1 MLRKLLLALAI
12 AMGCVL
18 SVSAQVGQGTVKGK
32 ILDEET
38 GEPVPFANVALMDGS
53 DQILGTTTNFDG
65 EYTLKPIPPGT
76 YDIQISYVGYQ
87 TRRIAG
93 VSVTSDRIT
102 EVDGNIAQ
110 GIALET
116 VEITEYTK
124 PLFEKDQT
132 TVEETKTREEIQRMA
147 VRSASDIAKT
157 AGNGV
162 FARDDG
168 TGDLNVR
175 GARDGN
181 NVTFIDGIKVIGSS
195 SLPKSAI
202 EEVTVKTGGLSA
214 QYGDLTGGVTSITTR
229 GAFKEYFGSAE
240 YLTSGFKTGENQVTG
255 FDNYGYNLVG
265 FSLGGPI
272 LTNKDENGK
281 ILDAPLGFLLTAEYR
296 NILNPRPAAVQ
307 LYKPRDEVEELIQ
320 NDPYIGDFQNQ
331 AVLKRAEFLREE
343 DFEEI
348 DFQRNVRSRTLV
360 LNAKIDLKIND
371 FSSMSFGGT
380 YNTNRNNSDVRNG
393 TYNFQLFNYAN
404 NPYNEVDDYRMYVR
418 YTQRFAN
425 AEGEEDN
432 KSLVSNA
439 FFSVQADF
447 SRRTTAAQHED
458 HRDDFFKY
466 GYVGRFEAITEPS
479 YQYQSRP
486 NGAGVPQGFLLPD
499 GNYYTGYFLD
509 AFDSPQAYEYT
520 PGDVNPVLAS
530 YTQSFYNLLN
540 ASPIQNNPATRVDT
554 REEVEGGG
562 GIVNG
567 GVINNSIYNLWSA
580 PGTVNNLYGKSE
592 RDQYR
597 LSGRGSADIGDHAIM
612 LGFEYEQRVERNFS
626 MNPLGLWQLG
636 RGTVNSHISQIDSSR
651 FSVDQLGSDQRIT
664 FERRIDLDNR
674 SYFAYN
680 FRKALGLDPN
690 GGDFIDFD
698 SYDIDTYNME
708 FFSADQLINPSNSVN
723 LQYRGYTYKGRRT
736 SEIPTLDDFFNETIG
751 DGINQ
756 FKTRPV
762 APYQP
767 IYIAGYIEDKFAFDD
782 LVFRVGLRLDRFDA
796 NQPVLKDQFSFF
808 PTQNAA
814 FARQEG
820 ASVPGN
826 IGDDYVVYV
835 QNIENPSADAIVGYR
850 DPETNTFFN
859 DRGEELNDSRTLE
872 QGGGIAPW
880 LRNPSARNLSSD
892 LTSESFE
899 DYEPQYTLM
908 PRISFSFPISDEAT
922 FFANY
927 DILTQRPSGNV
938 ALDPIDIIT
947 IENHNRIMNNPSLK
961 PTKTISYE
969 LGFKQK
975 LSNSSALTLS
985 AFYKEQRDEIQV
997 VRRGGAHPVDYRT
1010 YDNLDFGTVKG
1021 FTFNYDLRRVKN
1033 IQLRVNYTLQFA
1045 EGTGSG
1051 SLTSLNLVNS
1061 QQPNLR
1067 SIFPYSYDQRHAVTA
1082 SIDYRY
1088 ARGKRYNGPKIAGKN
1103 IFEDAG
1109 VNLQIVSG
1117 SGTPYTSRTGPRDQE
1132 SINPQNNRQPIIGG
1146 INGSRLPWTF
1156 RVDARIDKNFI
1167 LKWGGDSEANQT
1179 AWKEGKKT
1187 SVLNV
1192 YFQILN
1198 LFDAQNIQSVYA
1210 YTGNP
1215 DDDGY
1220 LTADQFQTQIQQ
1232 QLDEQSYRDQY
1243 RIALQN
1249 MYNYELPRRIRL
1261 GLQLNF

>member
-1 MLRKLLLALAI
+1 MLRKILLALAI

-38 GEPVPFANVALMDGS
+38 GEPVPFANVALMDGP
-53 DQILGTTTNFDG
+53 DQVLGTTTDFDG
-65 EYTLKPIPPGT
+65 EYTLKPIPPGS

-87 TRRIAG
+87 TRRVAN
-93 VSVTSDRIT
+93 VSVASDRIT
-102 EVDGNIAQ
+102 EVDGKITQ
-110 GIALET
+110 GIALEE
-116 VEITEYTK
+116 VVITEYTK

-132 TVEETKTREEIQRMA
+132 TVEEVKTREEIQRMA
-147 VRSASDIAKT
+147 VRSATDIAKT

-162 FARDDG
+162 FARDNG
-168 TGDLNVR
+168 SGGINVR
-175 GARDGN
+175 GARTGN
-181 NVTFIDGIKVIGSS
+181 NVTFIDGIKVIGST
-195 SLPKSAI
+195 SLPKAAI
-202 EEVTVKTGGLSA
+202 EEVSVKTGGLSA

-240 YLTSGFKTGENQVTG
+240 YLTSGFQTSEDNTIG
-255 FDNYGYNLVG
+255 FDPYGFNLIG

-272 LTNKDENGK
+272 ITNKDENGRV
-281 ILDAPLGFLLTAEYR
+281 IDAPLGFLLTAEYR
-296 NILNPRPAAVQ
+296 DVVNPRPSAVQ
-307 LYKPRDEVEELIQ
+307 LYKPKDEVQERIE
-320 NDPYIGDFQNQ
+320 NDPYIGDFQDL
-331 AVLKRAEFLREE
+331 AVLKRAEFLTAD

-371 FSSMSFGGT
+371 LSSMSFGGT
-380 YNTNRNNSDVRNG
+380 FNTNRNNSDVRNNQA
-393 TYNFQLFNYAN
+393 NFQLLNYAN
-404 NPYNEVDDYRMYVR
+404 NPYNQADDYRGYVR

-425 AEGEEDN
+425 AEDEGDG
-432 KSLVSNA
+432 KSLVRNA

-447 SRRTTAAQHED
+447 SRRTTASQHEE
-458 HRDDFFKY
+458 HRDDFFRY
-466 GYVGRFEAITEPS
+466 GHVGQFEAVTEPS
-479 YQYQSRP
+479 FVYQGNF
-486 NGAGVPQGFLLPD
+486 NGSNVPRGFLLAD
-499 GNYYTGYFLD
+499 GNYYEGEFLT
-509 AFDSPQAYEYT
+509 AFNSPIAYNYT
-520 PGDVNPVLAS
+520 PGDVNPVLAN
-530 YTQSFYNLLN
+530 YTQSFYNLIN
-540 ASPIQNNPATRVDT
+540 TAGIQNQINT
-554 REEVEGGG
+554 RELVEGGG
-562 GIVNG
+562 GIING
-567 GVINNSIYNLWSA
+567 GVINNDIYNLWSA
-580 PGTVNNLYGKSE
+580 PGTVNNGYGKSE

-597 LSGRGSADIGDHAIM
+597 LVGQGSADIGDHAIL

-626 MNPLGLWQLG
+626 LNPLGLWQLG
-636 RGTVNSHISQIDSSR
+636 RGTVNSHIEQIDSSN
-651 FSVDQLGSDQRIT
+651 FSVVQSGSDPRIT
-664 FERRIDLDNR
+664 FERNIDLDNR

-690 GGDFIDFD
+690 GGDFVDFD
-698 SYDIDTYNME
+698 SYNIDVYDME
-708 FFSADQLINPSNSVN
+708 FFSADQLINPSNNVN

-736 SEIPTLDDFFNETIG
+736 SEIPTLDDFFNETIS
-751 DGINQ
+751 DGINE

-762 APYQP
+762 APFQP
-767 IYIAGYIEDKFAFDD
+767 IYIAGFIEDKFAFDD
-782 LVFRVGLRLDRFDA
+782 LVFRIGLRLDRFDA

-835 QNIENPSADAIVGYR
+835 NNIETPSAETIVGYR
-850 DPETNTFFN
+850 DPETNRFFN
-859 DRGEELNDSRTLE
+859 ANGEELNDSRPLE

-880 LRNPSARNLSSD
+880 LQNPNARNLNTD
-892 LTSESFE
+892 LNSESFE

-908 PRISFSFPISDEAT
+908 PRVSFSFPISDEAT

-927 DILTQRPSGNV
+927 DILTQRPTGNV

-947 IENHNRIMNNPSLK
+947 IENHNRIMNNPSLR
-961 PTKTISYE
+961 PTRTISYE

-1010 YDNLDFGTVKG
+1010 FDNLDFGTVKG

-1033 IQLRVNYTLQFA
+1033 VQLRVNYTLQFA

-1051 SLTSLNLVNS
+1051 SLTSLNLINS

-1067 SIFPYSYDQRHAVTA
+1067 SIFPYSFDQRHAITA

-1109 VNLQIVSG
+1109 LNLQIVSG
-1117 SGTPYTSRTGPRDQE
+1117 SGTPYTSRIGPRDIE

-1167 LKWGGDSEANQT
+1167 LKWGGDSEANQA

-1198 LFDAQNIQSVYA
+1198 VLDAQNVQSVYA

-1220 LTADQFQTQIQQ
+1220 LTADQFQVQIQQ
-1232 QLDEQSYRDQY
+1232 QLNAQSFRDLY
-1243 RIALQN
+1243 SIAIQN
-1249 MYNYELPRRIRL
+1249 MYNFELPRRIRL

>member
-18 SVSAQVGQGTVKGK
+18 SASAQVGQGTIKGK

-53 DQILGTTTNFDG
+53 DQILGTTTDFDG

-76 YDIQISYVGYQ
+76 YDIQISYVGYG
-87 TRRIAG
+87 TRRISG
-93 VSVTSDRIT
+93 ISVTSDKIT
-102 EVDGNIAQ
+102 QVDGKIAQ
-110 GIALET
+110 GIELQT

-147 VRSASDIAKT
+147 VRSATDIAKT

-162 FARDDG
+162 FSRDNG
-168 TGDLNVR
+168 GSGLNVR

-181 NVTFIDGIKVIGSS
+181 NVTFIDGIKVIGST

-240 YLTSGFKTGENQVTG
+240 YLTSGFQTSE
-255 FDNYGYNLVG
+255 DNTVGLDPYGYNLVG

-272 LTNKDENGK
+272 LTEKDENGK
-281 ILDAPLGFLLTAEYR
+281 VLKAPLGFLLTAEYR
-296 NILNPRPAAVQ
+296 DIVNPRPSAVQ
-307 LYKPRDEVEELIQ
+307 LYKPTDEAQELIE
-320 NDPYIGDFQNQ
+320 NDPYIGDFQNL
-331 AVLKRAEFLREE
+331 AVLKRAEFLTAD

-360 LNAKIDLKIND
+360 INAKIDWQINEL
-371 FSSMSFGGT
+371 SSMSFGGT
-380 YNTNRNNSDVRNG
+380 FNTNRNNSDIR
-393 TYNFQLFNYAN
+393 TFQLFNYAN
-404 NPYNEVDDYRMYVR
+404 NPYNENDDYRAYVR

-425 AEGEEDN
+425 AEEGEGQDN

-447 SRRTTAAQHED
+447 SRRTTASQHED
-458 HRDDFFKY
+458 HRDDFFRY

-479 YQYQSRP
+479 YLYQSRS

-499 GNYYTGYFLD
+499 GNYYAGEFLT
-509 AFDSPQAYEYT
+509 AFNSPIAYNYT

-530 YTQSFYNLLN
+530 YTQSFYDLLN
-540 ASPIQNNPATRVDT
+540 SAGLQNTINT
-554 REEVEGGG
+554 RELVEGGG

-567 GVINNSIYNLWSA
+567 GVINNNIYNLWSA
-580 PGTVNNLYGKSE
+580 PGAINNGYGKTE

-612 LGFEYEQRVERNFS
+612 LGFEYEQRVERNYS

-636 RGTVNSHISQIDSSR
+636 RGTVNSHIEQIDSSR
-651 FSVDQLGSDQRIT
+651 FTVDTISTYPRIT
-664 FERRIDLDNR
+664 FERNIDLNNR
-674 SYFAYN
+674 TYFAYN
-680 FRKALGLDPN
+680 FRKAVGLDPN

-698 SYDIDTYNME
+698 SYDIDVYDIE
-708 FFSADQLINPSNSVN
+708 FFSADQLINPANNVN

-736 SEIPTLDDFFNETIG
+736 SEIPTLDDFFNETIS
-751 DGINQ
+751 DGIRE

-814 FARQEG
+814 FARTQKDSEYNI
-820 ASVPGN
+820 PNN

-835 QNIENPSADAIVGYR
+835 QNIENPTYSSIVGFR
-850 DPETNTFFN
+850 DPETNRFYN
-859 DRGEELNDSRTLE
+859 ANGEELNDSRPLE

-880 LRNPSARNLSSD
+880 LRNPGARNLSTD

-1067 SIFPYSYDQRHAVTA
+1067 SIFPYTYDQRHAVTA

-1088 ARGKRYNGPKIAGKN
+1088 GRGKRYNGPKIKGKN

-1109 VNLQIVSG
+1109 INFQVVSG
-1117 SGTPYTSRTGPRDQE
+1117 SGTPYTSRVGPRDEE
-1132 SINPQNNRQPIIGG
+1132 SITPQNNR
-1146 INGSRLPWTF
+1146 
-1156 RVDARIDKNFI
+1156 
-1167 LKWGGDSEANQT
+1167 
-1179 AWKEGKKT
+1179 
-1187 SVLNV
+1187 
-1192 YFQILN
+1192 
-1198 LFDAQNIQSVYA
+1198 
-1210 YTGNP
+1210 
-1215 DDDGY
+1215 
-1220 LTADQFQTQIQQ
+1220 
-1232 QLDEQSYRDQY
+1232 
-1243 RIALQN
+1243 
-1249 MYNYELPRRIRL
+1249 
-1261 GLQLNF
+1261 